1 MKKYKFNQL
10 VVRHMMNAGAMHA
23 NMEAMTET
31 DCEEYILH
39 TSGMFM
45 FRNVI
50 PAKNYN
56 SFIKGLLDELQGDT
70 PDVFIKNY
78 WIRRRQNSSKMF
90 NMTTSDLFSMYNR
103 SGIPSYQG
111 AARIAEVYGKTYDPN
126 DQFANFIDLYGVPT
140 YNSPSEVN
148 AQLANDAVYN
158 FKRLVKL
165 GTRIRGVSCPSS
177 QAMSGFT
184 VHAKLRGTG
193 EFGIFITQRLARNSD
208 ARESLMSNFL
218 ASIAAFYEHVPAV
231 DYVRTSSYNTGVP
244 TAIDYDYVGEVIVT
258 LKSPE
263 DFKDVDNEPE
273 IDVKAEEPEIE
284 VAKDPVTKSS
294 LEDAWHAMHTQRDII
309 EHELTVQ
316 REEIKALEASYHAL
330 DVRRQ
335 KLTVAMNA
343 LMEVL

>member
-10 VVRHMMNAGAMHA
+10 VVRHMLKAGAVHG
-23 NMEAMTET
+23 NMESMTET
-31 DCEEYILH
+31 DCEEYVQKGCGIY
-39 TSGMFM
+39 MFS
-45 FRNVI
+45 NVI

-56 SFIKGLLDELQGDT
+56 SFINCMLDELQGDT
-70 PDVFIKNY
+70 PDVFIKSY
-78 WIRRRQNSSKMF
+78 WTRKRGLNTKTANLCF
-90 NMTTSDLFSMYNR
+90 ADLWRMYNR

-111 AARIAEVYGKTYDPN
+111 AARIAEVYGKTYDQN
-126 DQFANFIDLYGVPT
+126 DKFANFIDLYGVPT

-148 AQLANDAVYN
+148 SQLANDAVYN

-184 VHAKLRGTG
+184 VNAKLRYG
-193 EFGIFITQRLARNSD
+193 EFGIFIKQRLSRSID

-218 ASIAAFYEHVPAV
+218 ASIAAFYEHVPSV
-231 DYVRTSSYNTGVP
+231 DYVRTSSYTTGVP
-244 TAIDYDYVGEVIVT
+244 TAVDYNYVGEVIVT

-263 DFKDVDNEPE
+263 DFKAVDNEPE
-273 IDVKAEEPEIE
+273 IDIKAEEPEIE
-284 VAKDPVTKSS
+284 IVKDPVTKSS

-330 DVRRQ
+330 DVRRE

>member
-1 MKKYKFNQL
+1 MKKYKFKQL
-10 VVRHMMNAGAMHA
+10 VVRKMMKAGAMNA
-23 NMEAMTET
+23 LMEAMTET
-31 DCEEYILH
+31 DCEEYIQK
-39 TSGMFM
+39 GRGIYM

-56 SFIKGLLDELQGDT
+56 SFINCMLDELQGDT
-70 PDVFIKNY
+70 PDVFIKSY
-78 WIRRRQNSSKMF
+78 WTRKRGLNTKTANLCF
-90 NMTTSDLFSMYNR
+90 ADLWRMYNR

-148 AQLANDAVYN
+148 SQLANDAVYN

-165 GTRIRGVSCPSS
+165 GTRLRGVSCPSS

-193 EFGIFITQRLARNSD
+193 EFGIFITQRLVRNSD
-208 ARESLMSNFL
+208 AREALMSNFL

-263 DFKDVDNEPE
+263 DFKAVDNEPE
-273 IDVKAEEPEIE
+273 IEAEEPEIE
-284 VAKDPVTKSS
+284 IVKDPVTKSS

-316 REEIKALEASYHAL
+316 REEIKALEASYCAL
-330 DVRRQ
+330 DVRRE
-335 KLTVAMNA
+335 KLTAAMNA